1 MSISDVIF
9 ALFLY
14 FIYIYILNGTH
25 VTPKY
30 HYISLQLQYLD
41 SHREGCDEVCSMT
54 WGFRLVLFWSF
65 LSVAFL
71 LLALFAAYQHL
82 KDRDRGHG
90 RSSSVRRRRR
100 PTSSKKRYTAGGGS
114 SSQANIV
121 LP

>member
-1 MSISDVIF
+1 M
-9 ALFLY
+9 LLY
-14 FIYIYILNGTH
+14 FIYTFILNGTH
-25 VTPKY
+25 VTPRY
-30 HYISLQLQYLD
+30 YISLQLQYLD

-90 RSSSVRRRRR
+90 RSSSIRRYRR
-100 PTSSKKRYTAGGGS
+100 PASSKKLHTAGSGS
-114 SSQANIV
+114 SSLANIV
-121 LP
+121 VPLESSLPVY